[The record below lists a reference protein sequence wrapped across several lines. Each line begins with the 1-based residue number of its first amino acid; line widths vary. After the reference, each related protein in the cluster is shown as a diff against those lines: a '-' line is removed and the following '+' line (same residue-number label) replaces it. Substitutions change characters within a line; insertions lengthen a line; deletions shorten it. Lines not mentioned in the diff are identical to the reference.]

1 MKVLTIGATGF
12 HGGMVLDELVSRGV
26 TVRALARNEERAEL
40 ARTRGANEVV
50 IGDLR
55 DETSLRAAVQGVD
68 GVFHLG
74 PAFVPD
80 EAQMGL
86 SMVRAARDAGVR
98 KFVFSGVIHPSITA
112 LTNHAAAKLPVE
124 EALCESGMEFTFL
137 QPARFMQNL
146 RWSFN
151 DILTAGK
158 ITVPYSV
165 KSKMCWVDYR
175 DVAEVAAR
183 ALTGD
188 ELAFG
193 TFELCSAG
201 PLDSDQTAELVG
213 ALLDRPVVAEQISSD
228 AYASRIFDGAV
239 REGMLRML
247 AYYDEFGL
255 AGGNRLVLKS
265 ILGRE
270 PRTVTDYFRENL
282 AESSSSSRPEGK

>member
-1 MKVLTIGATGF
+1 MKVLTIGATGI
-12 HGGMVLDELVSRGV
+12 HGGLVLNELLSRGV
-26 TVRALARNEERAEL
+26 TVRALARNEERAQL
-40 ARTRGANEVV
+40 ARTRGAQEVV

-55 DETSLRAAVQGVD
+55 DETSLHAAVQGVD

-124 EALCESGMEFTFL
+124 EALCESGMEFTIL

-146 RWSFN
+146 RWSLN
-151 DILTAGK
+151 DILTASK

-201 PLDSDQTAELVG
+201 AMDSNQTAELVG
-213 ALLDRPVVAEQISSD
+213 ALLDRPVVAEQMLKRSLRS
-228 AYASRIFDGAV
+228 ANLRRGHARGHVTHVGLLRRIWSGWRQPTGSEV
-239 REGMLRML
+239 HPG
-247 AYYDEFGL
+247 
-255 AGGNRLVLKS
+255 
-265 ILGRE
+265 
-270 PRTVTDYFRENL
+270 P
-282 AESSSSSRPEGK
+282 

>member
-1 MKVLTIGATGF
+1 MKVLAIGGTGF

-26 TVRALARNEERAEL
+26 TVRALARNEERAQL

-124 EALCESGMEFTFL
+124 EALCESGMEFTIL

-146 RWSFN
+146 RWSLN
-151 DILTAGK
+151 DILTASK

-175 DVAEVAAR
+175 DVAEAAAR

-193 TFELCSAG
+193 TFNS
-201 PLDSDQTAELVG
+201 
-213 ALLDRPVVAEQISSD
+213 VAP
-228 AYASRIFDGAV
+228 GH
-239 REGMLRML
+239 
-247 AYYDEFGL
+247 
-255 AGGNRLVLKS
+255 
-265 ILGRE
+265 
-270 PRTVTDYFRENL
+270 RTVIRPPNSL
-282 AESSSSSRPEGK
+282 AHYWIGLSLPNKSQAMPTHHESSTGPCARACYVCWPITTNLVWPEATDWF

>member
-1 MKVLTIGATGF
+1 MKVLAIGATGF
-12 HGGMVLDELVSRGV
+12 HGGMVLDELLSRGV
-26 TVRALARNEERAEL
+26 TVRALARNEERAAL
-40 ARTRGANEVV
+40 ARTRGAHEVA

-55 DETSLRAAVQGVD
+55 DEASLRAAVNGVD

-74 PAFVPD
+74 PAFVPND
-80 EAQMGL
+80 AQMGL

-124 EALCESGMEFTFL
+124 EALCGSGMEFTVL

-146 RWSFN
+146 RWSLN
-151 DILTAGK
+151 EILTAGK

-165 KSKMCWVDYR
+165 TSKMCWVDYR

-183 ALTGD
+183 ALTGA
-188 ELAFG
+188 ELDFG
-193 TFELCSAG
+193 TFELSSAG
-201 PLDSDQTAELVG
+201 ALDTNQTAELVG
-213 ALLDRPVVAEQISSD
+213 ALLNRPVVAEQISRD
-228 AYASRIFDGAV
+228 AYAAQIYDGAM

-255 AGGNRLVLKS
+255 AGGNGLVLKS

-282 AESSSSSRPEGK
+282 ALQEQPCG

>member
-1 MKVLTIGATGF
+1 MKVLAIGATGF
-12 HGGMVLDELVSRGV
+12 HGGMVLDELLSRGV
-26 TVRALARNEERAEL
+26 TVRALARNEERAAL
-40 ARTRGANEVV
+40 ARTRGAHEVA
-50 IGDLR
+50 IGDLG
-55 DETSLRAAVQGVD
+55 DEASLRAAVNGVD
-68 GVFHLG
+68 SVFHLG
-74 PAFVPD
+74 PAFVPN

-124 EALCESGMEFTFL
+124 EALCEACMEFTIL
-137 QPARFMQNL
+137 QPARLMQNL
-146 RWSFN
+146 RWSLN

-165 KSKMCWVDYR
+165 TSKMCWVDYR

-183 ALTGD
+183 ALTGA
-188 ELAFG
+188 ELDFG
-193 TFELCSAG
+193 TFELSSAG
-201 PLDSDQTAELVG
+201 ALDTNQTAELVG
-213 ALLDRPVVAEQISSD
+213 ALLNRPVVAEQISRD
-228 AYASRIFDGAV
+228 AYAAQIYDGAM

-255 AGGNRLVLKS
+255 AGGNGLVLKS

-282 AESSSSSRPEGK
+282 ALQEQPCG